1 MFKRILLAAL
11 CVSALG
17 VSTLATPDTAE
28 ARRYWRRPYASYYYG
43 PPVNYGWRRPYRYY
57 YSPRYYPRYYAPYRY
72 RYYGYPDYYY
82 SGPRGRVAFRI
93 GW

>member
-1 MFKRILLAAL
+1 MFKRFLMAAL

-17 VSTLATPDTAE
+17 VATLATPDTAE
-28 ARRYWRRPYASYYYG
+28 ARRYWRRPYVSYYYG
-43 PPVNYGWRRPYRYY
+43 PPVYYGWSRPYRYY
-57 YSPRYYPRYYAPYRY
+57 RPRYYAPYRY

-82 SGPRGRVAFRI
+82 YGPRGGIAFRF